1 MTMKFKIKPQLA
13 FRNIDKMVFIVDA
26 EKETLHELNEQGS
39 FIWGLIIKKKNR
51 DEIVKKISEE
61 FEVSINRA
69 KEDFDNFIDSLER
82 KQLLIR
88 D

>member
-13 FRNIDKMVFIVDA
+13 FTNIDKMVVIVDA